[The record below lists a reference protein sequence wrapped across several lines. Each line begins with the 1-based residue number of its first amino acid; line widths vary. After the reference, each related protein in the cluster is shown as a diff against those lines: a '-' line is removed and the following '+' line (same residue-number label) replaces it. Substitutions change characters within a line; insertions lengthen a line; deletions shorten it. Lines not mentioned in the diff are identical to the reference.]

1 MAGPESRETTERSR
15 QVLTLLRRI
24 IRSSDL
30 RSKRLAKSTGL
41 TIPQIV
47 VLQAIS
53 DLGEV
58 TAGKISEY
66 VSLSPA
72 TVSTILDRLENR
84 GFVERYRSARDRRVV
99 HSSLTRTGRA
109 ALANLPPLL
118 HERFIRRFEQLGP
131 ARQAGIIEA
140 LENVADMMQANE
152 PEPADL
158 DPAEFDSAS
167 VLDLHSPAGGEEV
180 KE

>member
-1 MAGPESRETTERSR
+1 MTGPGSDETTERSR
-15 QVLTLLRRI
+15 EVLALLRRI

-30 RSKRLAKSTGL
+30 RSKRLAKATGL
-41 TIPQIV
+41 TTPQIV

-53 DLGEV
+53 GLGEV
-58 TAGKISEY
+58 TAGRISEHA
-66 VSLSPA
+66 SLSPA
-72 TVSTILDRLENR
+72 TVSTILDRLESR

-99 HSSLTRTGRA
+99 HSRLTQKGRA
-109 ALANLPPLL
+109 ALANVPPLL

-152 PEPADL
+152 SDPADL
-158 DPAEFDSAS
+158 ESAS
-167 VLDLHSPAGGEEV
+167 ILDIRSPAGHEGLPE
-180 KE
+180 